1 MQNVNLKNEYLEQFV
16 NDLKTEYPETEYEY
30 EINTELGYI
39 EIKGSDTI
47 IYIELNEYQV
57 PTSVTVTHIDMDNEI
72 IVPEACHDCSDDCPF
87 YDAENEQC
95 LRTDDIIEKEIR
107 DWKKALFVNDK
118 ITIARI
124 VFEQKCYL
132 DIPHYHYFKAYSVT
146 LRKGLTVNDIIA
158 IDQLFDVLISI
169 VEK

>member
-16 NDLKTEYPETEYEY
+16 NDLKTEYPETDYEY

-39 EIKGSDTI
+39 EIKASDTI

-72 IVPEACHDCSDDCPF
+72 VVPEACHDCFDDCPF

-95 LRTDDIIEKEIR
+95 LRTDEVIEKEIR
-107 DWKKALFVNDK
+107 DWEKTLFENDK
-118 ITIARI
+118 ITIART
-124 VFEQKCYL
+124 VTDLKCYL
-132 DIPHYHYFKAYSVT
+132 DIPHYHYFQTYTIT
-146 LRKGLTVNDIIA
+146 LRKGLTVSDIKA